1 MTHPQLVAIV
11 PSEDVLQ
18 TLVNGDGRYTLHR
31 VLYDLY
37 SPSFP
42 ARLSPLTVNLIFCG
56 GSGRYAGTL
65 QMVNPAGQVVSETR
79 FGFEARTYHL
89 QGITLKDVPVEMPGD
104 YCLNVELEGQ
114 PVGHAPLAIR
124 PLAA

>member
-1 MTHPQLVAIV
+1 MSDPQLVAIV
-11 PSEDVLQ
+11 PAEDVLQ

-42 ARLSPLTVNLIFCG
+42 ARLSAVTANLIFCG
-56 GSGRYAGTL
+56 GTGNYAGTL
-65 QMVNPAGQVVSETR
+65 RVLNPAGQVVSETH
-79 FGFEARTYHL
+79 FGFDARTYHL
-89 QGITLKDVPVEMPGD
+89 QGITLKGVPVETPGE
-104 YCLNVELEGQ
+104 YVLQVELEGQ
-114 PVGHAPLAIR
+114 PVGHAPLTIR